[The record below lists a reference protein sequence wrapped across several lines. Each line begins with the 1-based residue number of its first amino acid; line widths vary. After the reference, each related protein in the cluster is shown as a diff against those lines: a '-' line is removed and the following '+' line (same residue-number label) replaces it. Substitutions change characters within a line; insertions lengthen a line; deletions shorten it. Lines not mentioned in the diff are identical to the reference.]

1 MAMFVNIFSSYISF
15 YGYFILLCPS
25 SLAIKVAVYHGSEML
40 HKILEPVYTGTIY
53 VQQIHYDSALATTH
67 FLVIDINDNLHVIPY
82 SDDII
87 LVVDEDPS
95 SSLKMFT
102 SNLLNLKE
110 RAFNKPL
117 IKIKLKICTKENIC
131 ISHTIYEGRLVSDAT
146 PLSQTDAF
154 CAAEG
159 CRVIVSLSDITIA
172 YVLEKGTNISTST
185 ASTATRQRQTASTA
199 KRKLVTSRLAAPDQP
214 ETDAASETYVLERNA
229 SSVSTSTAST
239 TTREPVTSVLAA
251 TDQPETVA
259 ASENW
264 TATIVTVAVT
274 SAAVLLLALITVAC
288 IRLCRARTPSQPASD
303 RFLNRFYVNNL
314 LRDECNAEIRERER
328 RDAEIC
334 ERERPDAEPEY
345 DYVYN
350 HTQRTR

>member
-214 ETDAASETYVLERNA
+214 ETDAASE
-229 SSVSTSTAST
+229 
-239 TTREPVTSVLAA
+239 
-251 TDQPETVA
+251 
-259 ASENW
+259 NW

>member
-146 PLSQTDAF
+146 PLSQT
-154 CAAEG
+154 
-159 CRVIVSLSDITIA
+159 A